1 MYVHAD
7 LHGATSVVVKNSR
20 RGSPIPPKTLE
31 EAGFMAVCYSTAWDS
46 RIVTSAWWVYHHQ
59 VSKTAPTG
67 EYLTTGSFMIRGT
80 LIRTVS
86 SSHPFFFLSL
96 IYPLIPPFFPSL
108 LSFLPLSLPPFLPP
122 SLPPSLFTSLPLP
135 PSLPPSLLPSPS
147 LPPPLSLKT
156 CSFLRK
162 EELPPSLSTCARIW
176 ISVPSESTLLV
187 VELGLE
193 TRAKGWG

>member
-108 LSFLPLSLPPFLPP
+108 LSFLPLSLPP
-122 SLPPSLFTSLPLP
+122 SLLSSLL

-147 LPPPLSLKT
+147 LPPSLPLY
-156 CSFLRK
+156 FP
-162 EELPPSLSTCARIW
+162 LPPSLPLS
-176 ISVPSESTLLV
+176 PSKLALFSGKKNFLPPCQLV
-187 VELGLE
+187 LGFGFLF
-193 TRAKGWG
+193 RVSQHF